1 MISTSTE
8 HTTRRNEYV
17 TRYYPFVE
25 RVARRLARRLP
36 DHVALDDLISSGAIG
51 LIEAAD
57 RFDPKQGQNFEG
69 FAERRIKGAML
80 DDIRRRDSLSRDMRH
95 LWTELRRSSE
105 QLAHQLGRAPA
116 DDELA
121 KHLGIPLDAL
131 HARRIKLSGATVVN
145 YDEVDPDVIGQ
156 QARNV
161 TGDDPYTSTSRRE
174 LRAQLAQA
182 LTVLPERLQ
191 QVLSLY
197 YGEELSL
204 REIGQVLGV
213 TESRVCQLHAEAT
226 KRLRGVLGEDAA

>member
-1 MISTSTE
+1 MISTSLE

-36 DHVALDDLISSGAIG
+36 DHVALDDLISSGAMG
-51 LIEAAD
+51 LIEAAE
-57 RFDPKQGQNFEG
+57 RFDPKQGQTFEG

-80 DDIRRRDSLSRDMRH
+80 DDIRRRDTLSRDMRH
-95 LWTELRRSSE
+95 LWSELRRSSD

-121 KHLGIPLDAL
+121 KHLGIPLDDL
-131 HARRIKLSGATVVN
+131 HARRLKLSGATVLA
-145 YDEVDPDVIGQ
+145 YDEIDPDVIGHQ
-156 QARNV
+156 SKPP
-161 TGDDPYTSTSRRE
+161 GDDPYSSTARRE

-197 YGEELSL
+197 YGDELSL

-213 TESRVCQLHAEAT
+213 TESRVCQLHTEAT
-226 KRLRGVLGEDAA
+226 KRLRGVLGDDAS